1 MLIYINFTEGKM
13 LKTHPK
19 SFSFEFK
26 LITLVIIISVK
37 HGKRTVARAT
47 LWSQWK
53 PRNPSRTGIIRAGLY
68 MFKLNWWIPVQ
79 SNDKDRRRPVND
91 VLVSILFTL
100 NRISPENTR
109 EPSVSLYF

>member
-47 LWSQWK
+47 L
-53 PRNPSRTGIIRAGLY
+53 
-68 MFKLNWWIPVQ
+68 
-79 SNDKDRRRPVND
+79 
-91 VLVSILFTL
+91 
-100 NRISPENTR
+100 
-109 EPSVSLYF
+109 